1 MKKNLTIIILAIAL
15 TASLSWNWMGKAKA
29 KASGDPVEETAEAVN
44 TYVGNGGVYS
54 GISGSE
60 GRLQIFFASPPEQQ
74 ASFLTVTII
83 NIDEEDISYV
93 INP

>member
-1 MKKNLTIIILAIAL
+1 MKKNLIIIILAIAFI
-15 TASLSWNWMGKAKA
+15 TSFSWNWVGKAKA
-29 KASGDPVEETAEAVN
+29 NSDSIEKATEAIN

-54 GISGSE
+54 GVSGGG
-60 GRLQIFFASPPEQQ
+60 GRLQIFFAAPPEQQ

-83 NIDEEDISYV
+83 NIDEEDIDYV